1 MNTCTLIGFVG
12 KDPEKRKLQNGSD
25 LLSFT
30 LATNERYKDAK
41 GELKTIT
48 CWHNISYFNPPKS
61 IVDSI
66 GKGSQLCIVGSIR
79 YSSYETKTGE
89 KRTTTYIAPTHVY
102 KLESKANTD
111 STPASDEPS
120 AAFINDDIPF

>member
-30 LATNERYKDAK
+30 LATNEKYKDSK

-48 CWHNISYFNPPKS
+48 CWHNISYFNPPQYL
-61 IVDSI
+61 IDSI

-102 KLESKANTD
+102 KLESKANTENV
-111 STPASDEPS
+111 TVPAEPS